1 MENGTKVILK
11 IHRGKL
17 CFPSDYSVSN
27 GDSLILTRNAFALFS
42 IALYTVEQWILFKE
56 ALIDATTSTGGVSGD
71 LTRQVLANA
80 AECIGKE
87 CEINI
92 PSHLLKLADLKNE
105 ALWIQGE
112 TRVELWDP
120 ERFAKQL

>member
-1 MENGTKVILK
+1 KWI
-11 IHRGKL
+11 
-17 CFPSDYSVSN
+17 SVRE
-27 GDSLILTRNAFALFS
+27 SLVDTA
-42 IALYTVEQWILFKE
+42 
-56 ALIDATTSTGGVSGD
+56 TSTGGVSGD
-71 LTRQVLANA
+71 LIRQVLANA
-80 AECIGKE
+80 VECIVEE

-120 ERFAKQL
+120 ERYAK

>member
-1 MENGTKVILK
+1 MENDAKVILK
-11 IHRGKL
+11 IRKGKL
-17 CFPSDYSVSN
+17 CFPSDYRVSN
-27 GDSLILTRNAFALFS
+27 RDVVILTRNAFAPFS
-42 IALYTVEQWILFKE
+42 IALYTKEQWISVRE
-56 ALIDATTSTGGVSGD
+56 ALVDAATSTGGVSGD
-71 LTRQVLANA
+71 LIRQVLANA
-80 AECIGKE
+80 VECIVEE

-120 ERFAKQL
+120 ERYAK